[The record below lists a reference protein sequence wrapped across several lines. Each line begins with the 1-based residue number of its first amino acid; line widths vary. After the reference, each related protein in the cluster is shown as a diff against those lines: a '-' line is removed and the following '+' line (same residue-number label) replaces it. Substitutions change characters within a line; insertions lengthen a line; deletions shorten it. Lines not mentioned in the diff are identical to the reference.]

1 MEKVVNFFDKKFV
14 KCWLL
19 HALALWLMLIITST
33 GTYIYTSLI
42 NGSYHIRSQDGTPV
56 TGFQYF
62 LSNDIHW
69 VIIITLLIIAFSLEF
84 NYKWVVQKIDTGILY
99 VLKVSL
105 LFASFIALYYLLV
118 IFRAFNFFVN
128 IPDTVAVMFV
138 YMIYA
143 LGYIYIRH
151 SIENQ
156 KKMAQLRYQK
166 SQAELDALKAQ
177 LNPHFFFNS
186 LNNLYGTALQENAP
200 KTVGMIEQLS
210 SIMRYTMSE
219 AQNSFTDIKNELD
232 FIENYWALQEIRL
245 PKKENIR
252 LSKQLF
258 FDEKPTNIAPLLL
271 IPFIENAFKYG
282 SSIDKD
288 CKIDLDLSVE
298 NHQLQMVLSNTI
310 QHDKT
315 LEAGNGI
322 GIENTKKRL
331 DLIYGNRYTLKQNQE
346 MNIYKTI
353 LTIQLT

>member
-1 MEKVVNFFDKKFV
+1 
-14 KCWLL
+14 
-19 HALALWLMLIITST
+19 
-33 GTYIYTSLI
+33 
-42 NGSYHIRSQDGTPV
+42 
-56 TGFQYF
+56 
-62 LSNDIHW
+62 
-69 VIIITLLIIAFSLEF
+69 
-84 NYKWVVQKIDTGILY
+84 
-99 VLKVSL
+99 
-105 LFASFIALYYLLV
+105 
-118 IFRAFNFFVN
+118 
-128 IPDTVAVMFV
+128 
-138 YMIYA
+138 
-143 LGYIYIRH
+143 
-151 SIENQ
+151 
-156 KKMAQLRYQK
+156 MAHLRYQK

-210 SIMRYTMSE
+210 SIMRYTMGE